1 MPLILVYVAISAR
14 LIAGAPKEG
23 SPRRE
28 CPRMNVTSLVAAVDI
43 GGTKIAGALV
53 DASGRISRHVVADTR
68 ANRPADEVMAAVA
81 QVVGAVSG
89 GPHWERVAAVGI
101 GSAGPVDISRGSVSP
116 VNIPAWRD
124 FPLVER
130 VRELPAVGGRPVVLG
145 GDGVALAAAEHWL
158 GAAQPYANALC
169 ITVSTGVGGGLILGG
184 EVYPGPTGNAGHIGH
199 LSVAVDGDPCPCGG
213 RGCVETMASG
223 PAIARR
229 AISEGWQPPVGDRS
243 AKAAADAAR
252 SGDPAALAAFD
263 RAARALAAGVAAT
276 AALVEIDAVV
286 VGGGVAKTG
295 DLLLDPLRRH
305 LKEYAALPFTSG
317 LIVVPA
323 QQGTDAGLIGAA
335 HLARAALGAEA

>member
-1 MPLILVYVAISAR
+1 MKVPVPMM
-14 LIAGAPKEG
+14 G
-23 SPRRE
+23 
-28 CPRMNVTSLVAAVDI
+28 TLVAAVDI

-53 DASGRISRHVVADTR
+53 DAAGAISRHVVADTR
-68 ANRPADEVMAAVA
+68 ATRPADEVMAAVA
-81 QVVGAVSG
+81 QVVDAVSA
-89 GPHWERVAAVGI
+89 GPEWERVAAIGI
-101 GSAGPVDISRGSVSP
+101 GSAGPVDISRGCVSP
-116 VNIPAWRD
+116 VNIPGWRD

-130 VRELPAVGGRPVVLG
+130 VRALPVVAGRPVVLG

-169 ITVSTGVGGGLILGG
+169 MTVSTGVGGGLILGG
-184 EVYPGPTGNAGHIGH
+184 EVYCGPTGNAGHIGH
-199 LSVAVDGDPCPCGG
+199 LSVAVDGEPCPCGG

-229 AISEGWQPPVGDRS
+229 AISDGWQPPPADRS

-252 SGDPAALAAFD
+252 GGEAAALAAFD

-276 AALVEIDAVV
+276 AALVEIEAVV
-286 VGGGVAKTG
+286 VGGGVAKAG
-295 DLLLDPLRRH
+295 DVLLEPLRRH

-317 LIVVPA
+317 LIVAPA

-335 HLARAALGAEA
+335 HLAHAALGDPIG